1 MLRRDINAPNAPAPA
16 SPYTQAVEVSG
27 VSRTLYLSGQIPADA
42 NGTVPDDVEAQIRL
56 AWANVVAQ
64 LNAAGMSLDH
74 LIKVTTIMP
83 DIANLPASRKIRGEV
98 LGDRRPG
105 STLIIG
111 GLANP
116 AWKIEIEAIAC
127 A

>member
-1 MLRRDINAPNAPAPA
+1 MLRRDINATDAPAPA
-16 SPYTQAVEVSG
+16 SPYTQAVEVNG
-27 VSRTLYLSGQIPADA
+27 VTRTLYISGQVPADPA
-42 NGTVPDDVEAQIRL
+42 GKVPEDIEAQVRL

-64 LNAAGMSLDH
+64 LRAAGMTLDN
-74 LIKVTTIMP
+74 LVKVTTILP
-83 DIANLPASRKIRGEV
+83 SHGDLPASRKVRLEV

>member
-1 MLRRDINAPNAPAPA
+1 MLRRDINAGDAPAPA

-27 VSRTLYLSGQIPADA
+27 VTRTLYVSGQVPATRD
-42 NGTVPDDVEAQIRL
+42 GTVPEEIEAQVRL

-64 LNAAGMSLDH
+64 LHAAGMSLDNVV
-74 LIKVTTIMP
+74 KVPTILP
-83 DIANLPASRKIRGEV
+83 SHADLPASRKVRGEV
-98 LGDRRPG
+98 LGERRPA

-116 AWKIEIEAIAC
+116 AWKIEIEVIAC